1 MLFKFLLVVHAVIAT
16 ALVGVILM
24 QRSEGGG
31 LAGGGSPAGLVSARG
46 AADLLTR
53 TTAILATLF
62 IMLSI
67 GMAAMATFNRAPKTL
82 DTSLAT
88 PTNAPAPVPT
98 QPVSSIPMADPT
110 AAAPAA
116 LTPPATKDAGK
127 AATEKTPAKAAPKAP
142 AVKEA
147 PKTVSA
153 PAAKSEAPKPAA
165 TPAAAPEPAPAK
177 PE

>member
-53 TTAILATLF
+53 TTAILASLF
-62 IMLSI
+62 IILSI
-67 GMAAMATFNRAPKTL
+67 GMAALATFNRAPKTL

-88 PTNAPAPVPT
+88 PASAPATVPA
-98 QPVSSIPMADPT
+98 QPVSSIPMAEPAATPPVATKSEAPAAKEKAAPEKAVSTKTAAKPSAPKAAAKVEPAPVAKVDAPK
-110 AAAPAA
+110 AAAPA
-116 LTPPATKDAGK
+116 
-127 AATEKTPAKAAPKAP
+127 
-142 AVKEA
+142 
-147 PKTVSA
+147 
-153 PAAKSEAPKPAA
+153 
-165 TPAAAPEPAPAK
+165 EPAPAK
-177 PE
+177 AD